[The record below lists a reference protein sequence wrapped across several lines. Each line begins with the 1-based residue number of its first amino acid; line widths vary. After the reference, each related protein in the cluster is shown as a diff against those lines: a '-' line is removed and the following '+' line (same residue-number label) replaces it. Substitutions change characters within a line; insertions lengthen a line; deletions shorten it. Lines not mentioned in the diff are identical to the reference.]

1 MSHAN
6 NQKTSHQAV
15 FHRAF
20 RPSFTSA
27 AALSIICPTACR
39 PIYNRKMSVTLAE
52 NASILTQAHL
62 RDIRTTTLPNG
73 LLVLTESMPHLRS
86 VAMGVW
92 IDCGSRDES
101 PQVNGISHF
110 IEHMVFKGTT
120 TRSASQFARE
130 VDGIGGNLDAF
141 TGKETIC
148 FNIKVL
154 DENVPAAL
162 DLLTD
167 LVLHPTFSPD
177 DIAKEQGVILE
188 EIKMDEDNPDYLVH
202 ELFTQN
208 FWKNDALGRP
218 ILGTAKTV
226 SSFNQQIV
234 LSEYARRF
242 TPANMVFTAAG
253 NLDHNDFVSQVES
266 AFASLSASSN
276 EKIARPNPPQTF
288 PHITLK
294 NKKSLEQVQFCLAV
308 PAPPVASPERYTA
321 YLLNSILGGGMSS
334 RLFQSIREERGLAYS
349 IYSELNP
356 FRDTGSLAV
365 YAGCSTTNTRE
376 VLALTLAE
384 LTRIKREPV
393 TAEELDRAKNQIK
406 GNMVLG
412 LETSGSRM
420 SSLARQQMYWGR
432 FFSLDEITTQI
443 DRVTAPDI
451 QRLANDLL
459 HPDALAL
466 TLLGNLG
473 PLKLTRPDLAC

>member
-1 MSHAN
+1 M
-6 NQKTSHQAV
+6 
-15 FHRAF
+15 
-20 RPSFTSA
+20 
-27 AALSIICPTACR
+27 
-39 PIYNRKMSVTLAE
+39 PISVPVAE
-52 NASILTQAHL
+52 NATLPNSTAYT
-62 RDIRTTTLPNG
+62 RDIHTTTLPNG
-73 LLVLTESMPHLRS
+73 LLVLTERMPHLRS

-101 PQVNGISHF
+101 PEVNGISHF

-130 VDGIGGNLDAF
+130 VDAIGGNLDAF

-148 FNIKVL
+148 FNLKVL
-154 DENVPAAL
+154 DENIPAAL

-167 LVLHPTFSPD
+167 LVLHPTFSPE

-208 FWKNDALGRP
+208 FWRNDALGRP

-226 SSFNQQIV
+226 SSFDQKI
-234 LSEYARRF
+234 LLDEYARRF

-253 NLDHNDFVSQVES
+253 NLDHDDFVSQVES

-276 EKIARPNPPQTF
+276 EKIAHPNPPQTF

-308 PAPPVASPERYTA
+308 PAPPVADPARYAA

-334 RLFQSIREERGLAYS
+334 RLFQSIREDRGLAYS

-365 YAGCSTTNTRE
+365 YAGCSADNARE
-376 VLALTLAE
+376 VLSLTLAE
-384 LTRIKREPV
+384 FTRIKREPV
-393 TAEELDRAKNQIK
+393 SNEELQRAKSQTK

-432 FFSLDEITTQI
+432 FFSIDEITAEI
-443 DRVTAPDI
+443 DRITAEDL

-459 HPDALAL
+459 QPNLLAL

-473 PLKLTRPDLAC
+473 PLELTRSDLTC

>member
-1 MSHAN
+1 MSSAIAEN
-6 NQKTSHQAV
+6 
-15 FHRAF
+15 
-20 RPSFTSA
+20 SA
-27 AALSIICPTACR
+27 AITA
-39 PIYNRKMSVTLAE
+39 PE
-52 NASILTQAHL
+52 HL

-73 LLVLTESMPHLRS
+73 LLVLTERMPHLRS
-86 VAMGVW
+86 VSMGVW
-92 IDCGSRDES
+92 IDCGSRDEL
-101 PQVNGISHF
+101 PEVNGISHF

-120 TRSASQFARE
+120 TRSAQQFARE
-130 VDGIGGNLDAF
+130 VDAIGGNLDAF
-141 TGKETIC
+141 TGKETVC
-148 FNIKVL
+148 FNLKVL
-154 DENVPAAL
+154 DENIAPAL

-167 LVLHPTFSPD
+167 LVLHPTFSPE

-208 FWKNDALGRP
+208 FWKGDALGRP

-226 SSFNQQIV
+226 SSFTQQIV

-242 TPANMVFTAAG
+242 TPPNMVFTAAG
-253 NLDHNDFVSQVES
+253 NLDHDTFVAQVEQ
-266 AFASLSASSN
+266 AFSSLNASSATR
-276 EKIARPNPPQTF
+276 IAHHNAPKAF

-308 PAPPVASPERYTA
+308 PAREVNHPDRYAA

-334 RLFQSIREERGLAYS
+334 RLFQAIREERGLAYS

-365 YAGCSTTNTRE
+365 YAGCSQPNTRA

-384 LTRIKREPV
+384 FTRIKQEQVAPD
-393 TAEELDRAKNQIK
+393 ELDRAKNQLK

-412 LETSGSRM
+412 LESSGSRM
-420 SSLARQQMYWGR
+420 SSLARQQMYFNR
-432 FFSLDEITTQI
+432 FFSVDEITAEVNA
-443 DRVTAPDI
+443 VTAEDL
-451 QRLANDLL
+451 QRIANDLL
-459 HPDALAL
+459 HCDNMAL

-473 PLKLTRPDLAC
+473 DLKLTRADLAC

>member
-1 MSHAN
+1 
-6 NQKTSHQAV
+6 
-15 FHRAF
+15 
-20 RPSFTSA
+20 
-27 AALSIICPTACR
+27 
-39 PIYNRKMSVTLAE
+39 MSVALAE
-52 NASILTQAHL
+52 NSATTTLAHT

-73 LLVLTESMPHLRS
+73 LLVLTERMPHLRS

-92 IDCGSRDES
+92 IDSGSRDETLA
-101 PQVNGISHF
+101 VNGISHF

-130 VDGIGGNLDAF
+130 VDAIGGNLDAF

-167 LVLHPTFSPD
+167 LVLHPTFAAE
-177 DIAKEQGVILE
+177 DILKEQGVILE

-208 FWKNDALGRP
+208 FWKGDALGRP

-226 SSFNQQIV
+226 SSFNQAIV
-234 LSEYARRF
+234 LDEYARRF

-253 NLDHNDFVSQVES
+253 NLDHDTFVEQVAA
-266 AFASLSASSN
+266 AFTSLSATSSSRLDRT
-276 EKIARPNPPQTF
+276 AAPQAF
-288 PHITLK
+288 PHLTLK

-308 PAPPVASPERYTA
+308 PSLPVADPDRYA
-321 YLLNSILGGGMSS
+321 AFLLNSILGGGMSS
-334 RLFQSIREERGLAYS
+334 RLFQAIREDRGLAYS
-349 IYSELNP
+349 IYSEMNP

-365 YAGCSTTNTRE
+365 YAGCSATNTSE

-384 LTRIKREPV
+384 FTRIKAEPV
-393 TAEELDRAKNQIK
+393 APEELERAKNQIK
-406 GNMVLG
+406 GNMVIG
-412 LETSGSRM
+412 LESSSSRM

-432 FFSLDEITTQI
+432 FFSIDEITAEI
-443 DRVTAPDI
+443 DRVTAADL
-451 QRLANDLL
+451 QRLANQLL
-459 HPDALAL
+459 QPQSLAL

-473 PLKLTRPDLAC
+473 DLKLTRADLAC

>member
-1 MSHAN
+1 MSLVLAE
-6 NQKTSHQAV
+6 
-15 FHRAF
+15 
-20 RPSFTSA
+20 TSA
-27 AALSIICPTACR
+27 PIQSTAH
-39 PIYNRKMSVTLAE
+39 A
-52 NASILTQAHL
+52 
-62 RDIRTTTLPNG
+62 RDIRLTTLPNG
-73 LLVLTESMPHLRS
+73 LLVLTERMSHLRS

-101 PQVNGISHF
+101 LATNGISHF

-120 TRSASQFARE
+120 TRSAQQFARE
-130 VDGIGGNLDAF
+130 VDAIGGNLDAF

-167 LVLHPTFSPD
+167 LVLHPTFSAE

-208 FWKNDALGRP
+208 FWKGDALGRP
-218 ILGTAKTV
+218 ILGTSKTV
-226 SSFNQQIV
+226 SSFTQQIV
-234 LSEYARRF
+234 LDEYARRF
-242 TPANMVFTAAG
+242 TPPNMVFSAAG
-253 NLDHNDFVSQVES
+253 NIDHDAFVAQVEA
-266 AFASLSASSN
+266 AFNSLSASSG
-276 EKIARPNPPQTF
+276 ERIAKHNAPQAF

-308 PAPPVASPERYTA
+308 PSLPVAHPDRFGVH
-321 YLLNSILGGGMSS
+321 LLNSILGGGMSS

-349 IYSELNP
+349 IYSEMNP

-365 YAGCSTTNTRE
+365 YAGCAISNTQE
-376 VLALTLAE
+376 VLKLTLAE
-384 LTRIKREPV
+384 FSRLKHEPV
-393 TAEELDRAKNQIK
+393 TEEELTRAKNQSK

-412 LETSGSRM
+412 LESSSSRM
-420 SSLARQQMYWGR
+420 SNLARQQMYHGR
-432 FFSLDEITTQI
+432 FFSLDDLTHEI
-443 DRVTAPDI
+443 DRITADDI
-451 QRLANDLL
+451 QRLAQQLL
-459 HPDALAL
+459 QPESLAL

-473 PLKLTRPDLAC
+473 PLKITPTDLAC

>member
-1 MSHAN
+1 M
-6 NQKTSHQAV
+6 
-15 FHRAF
+15 
-20 RPSFTSA
+20 
-27 AALSIICPTACR
+27 
-39 PIYNRKMSVTLAE
+39 PISVPVAE
-52 NASILTQAHL
+52 NATLAAPAPHL

-101 PQVNGISHF
+101 PAVNGISHF

-130 VDGIGGNLDAF
+130 VDSIGGNLDAF
-141 TGKETIC
+141 TGKETIG
-148 FNIKVL
+148 FTLKVL
-154 DENVPAAL
+154 DESVPTAL

-167 LVLHPTFSPD
+167 LVLHPNFSPE

-208 FWKNDALGRP
+208 FWPNDALGRP

-226 SSFNQQIV
+226 SSFTQQIV
-234 LSEYARRF
+234 LDEYARRF
-242 TPANMVFTAAG
+242 TPTNMVFTAAG
-253 NLDHNDFVSQVES
+253 NLRHEDFVEQVAA
-266 AFASLSASSN
+266 AFASLSATSS

-308 PAPPVASPERYTA
+308 PAPPVADPSRYAA

-356 FRDTGSLAV
+356 FRDTGTLAV
-365 YAGCSTTNTRE
+365 YAGCSADNTRE
-376 VLALTLAE
+376 VLSLTLAE
-384 LTRIKREPV
+384 FTRIKHSPV
-393 TAEELDRAKNQIK
+393 TDEELDRAKNQIK

-432 FFSLDEITTQI
+432 FFSLDEITAEI
-443 DRVTAPDI
+443 DRVTPTDL

-459 HPDALAL
+459 HPDRLAL

-473 PLKLTRPDLAC
+473 TLKLTRTNLAC